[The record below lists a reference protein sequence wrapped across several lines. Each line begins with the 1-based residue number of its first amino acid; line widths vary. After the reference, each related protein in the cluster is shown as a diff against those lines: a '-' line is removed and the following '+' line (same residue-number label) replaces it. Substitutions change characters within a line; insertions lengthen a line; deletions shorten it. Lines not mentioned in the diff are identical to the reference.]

1 MKEVRPSRAFRFG
14 TPKVSL
20 ARALSKLGYCSR
32 TRAMEL
38 IGAGRVRVNGRG
50 ERDGARR
57 VDPAK
62 DRIEVEGRVV
72 TPSEKVYLMLNKP
85 RGLVTSAAD
94 EKGRATVYEG
104 LKDCGFPWLVPV
116 GRLDKASEGL
126 LLFTNDTRWA
136 ARIMAPQTHLDKT
149 YHVQVDRVADEG
161 FLKKMTEGVEA
172 EEGDFLQARKASLL
186 RKGKRNCWLEVVLQ
200 EGKNRHL
207 RRLLSAL
214 GVNVLRLVRVAIGPL
229 QLGALGKGE
238 VRLLTGMEKECLSKT
253 KPKI

>member
-1 MKEVRPSRAFRFG
+1 
-14 TPKVSL
+14 
-20 ARALSKLGYCSR
+20 
-32 TRAMEL
+32 MEL

-72 TPSEKVYLMLNKP
+72 PPSEKVYLMLNKP

-149 YHVQVDRVADEG
+149 YHVQVDRVADEE

-172 EEGDFLQARKASLL
+172 EEGDFLQAREASLL

-238 VRLLTGMEKECLSKT
+238 VRLLTGEEKECLSKT

>member
-1 MKEVRPSRAFRFG
+1 
-14 TPKVSL
+14 
-20 ARALSKLGYCSR
+20 
-32 TRAMEL
+32 MEL
-38 IGAGRVRVNGRG
+38 IGTGRVRVHGRG

-62 DRIEVEGRVV
+62 DRIEVEGRIV

-85 RGLVTSAAD
+85 RGLVTTAAD
-94 EKGRATVYEG
+94 EKGRATVYACLG
-104 LKDCGFPWLVPV
+104 DSGFPWLVPV

-161 FLKKMTEGVEA
+161 FLKKMTKGVGA

-186 RKGKRNCWLEVVLQ
+186 RKGKRNCWLEVVLE
-200 EGKNRHL
+200 EGKNRHI
-207 RRLLSAL
+207 RRLLSTL
-214 GVNVLRLVRVAIGPL
+214 GVNVLRLVRVAIGSL
-229 QLGALGKGE
+229 QLGGLGKGE
-238 VRLLTGMEKECLSKT
+238 YRPLTEEERECLSK
-253 KPKI
+253 KKHKI

>member
-1 MKEVRPSRAFRFG
+1 
-14 TPKVSL
+14 
-20 ARALSKLGYCSR
+20 
-32 TRAMEL
+32 MEL

-149 YHVQVDRVADEG
+149 YHVQVDRVADEE

-238 VRLLTGMEKECLSKT
+238 VRLLTGEEKECLSKT